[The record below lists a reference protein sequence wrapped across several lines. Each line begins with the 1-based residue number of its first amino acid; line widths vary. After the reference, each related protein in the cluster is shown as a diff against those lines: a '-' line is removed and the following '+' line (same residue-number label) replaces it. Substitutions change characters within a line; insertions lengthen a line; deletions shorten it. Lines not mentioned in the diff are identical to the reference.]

1 MYALPVLWMTSCLH
15 MGRVEDV
22 DTVAMSGVTR
32 PLRRRV
38 QANAPAAS
46 YRLRRVSGD
55 GGRRD

>member
-1 MYALPVLWMTSCLH
+1 VYALPVLWMTSCLH

-38 QANAPAAS
+38 QANAPAA
-46 YRLRRVSGD
+46 
-55 GGRRD
+55 